1 MDFQLHASRS
11 GAFDFGKVTS
21 NFTSNTYIEGG
32 SSLFIIQRVLHNCIN
47 GSIRLGCSS
56 CSLEYSVLLPLTEL
70 INYQVAYHTRWY
82 IRRFQ

>member
-32 SSLFIIQRVLHNCIN
+32 GHRFLSFNEYYTIALTA
-47 GSIRLGCSS
+47 RLDWG
-56 CSLEYSVLLPLTEL
+56 VPVVPLSTR
-70 INYQVAYHTRWY
+70 YCYH
-82 IRRFQ
+82 